1 MPDVPSLSLGTGLV
15 TPLDLTAAFSVFPN
29 GGLAVQPRGIISVVD
44 ADGTAVLQNAA
55 RSERVISPQT
65 AFQMVSMLGDVIDR
79 GTGSA
84 ARTLGVRFAVGG
96 KTGTTNEFKDAWFV
110 GFSSAVVVGVWVGF
124 DQPKPIGREAYGARY
139 ALPIWSDFMRR
150 AARLRVPHE
159 FGDPGGL
166 REEPLCRI
174 SYLKP
179 VEGCPVYNEYFKEG
193 DDVPSRL
200 CPIHQGSVK
209 QRVQRAVEGF
219 LSGLGKRILRGIFK

>member
-1 MPDVPSLSLGTGLV
+1 MP
-15 TPLDLTAAFSVFPN
+15 
-29 GGLAVQPRGIISVVD
+29 
-44 ADGTAVLQNAA
+44 
-55 RSERVISPQT
+55 
-65 AFQMVSMLGDVIDR
+65 
-79 GTGSA
+79 
-84 ARTLGVRFAVGG
+84 VGG

-124 DQPKPIGREAYGARY
+124 DQPKTIGREAYGARY

-159 FGDPGGL
+159 FGDPRTG
-166 REEPLCRI
+166 CRKSRSVASPI
-174 SYLKP
+174 SSRSKAVP
-179 VEGCPVYNEYFKEG
+179 IYNEYFKEG